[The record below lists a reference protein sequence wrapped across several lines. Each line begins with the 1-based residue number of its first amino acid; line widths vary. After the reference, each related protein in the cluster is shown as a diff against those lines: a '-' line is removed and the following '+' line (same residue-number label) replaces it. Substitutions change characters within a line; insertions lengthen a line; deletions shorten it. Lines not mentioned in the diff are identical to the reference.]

1 MKLMQIL
8 VDSLECKLL
17 QLSWDH
23 PPASVGSGQMTTFE
37 AIQPGKANG
46 ERPRFH
52 IMSVDV
58 EDYFQVEAFA
68 GSISRESWDQ
78 WPSRVVNNTRRILEL
93 FARYQIRATFFFLGW
108 VAKRFPELVREVHA
122 AGHELACHSFWHRP
136 VYSLTAEEFR
146 QDTRAAVNALQQA
159 ADARILGY
167 RAPTW
172 SITKQCPWALDI
184 LAQEGFAYDSSI
196 YPIRHDLH
204 GTPDGHRFAYRHSC
218 ANGRSLIEF
227 PPTTVR
233 VAGMNFPAAGGGYL
247 RIFPLSYTNWAFRH
261 IEADG
266 QPVVVYLHPWE
277 LDPGQPQIQ
286 EKLRSRLRHYTNLH
300 RTEGRLG
307 SLLERHRFHS
317 FSDALGIEVLRM
329 EKRT

>member
-1 MKLMQIL
+1 
-8 VDSLECKLL
+8 
-17 QLSWDH
+17 
-23 PPASVGSGQMTTFE
+23 MTTFE
-37 AIQPGKANG
+37 TIQPDKANG

-93 FARYQIRATFFFLGW
+93 FARRQIKATFFFLGW
-108 VAKRFPELVREVHA
+108 VAERFPGLVREVYA
-122 AGHELACHSFWHRP
+122 AGHELACHSYWHRP
-136 VYSLTAEEFR
+136 VYRLTPEEFR
-146 QDTRAAVNALQQA
+146 EDTRAAVVAVEQA
-159 ADARILGY
+159 AGIRVRGY

-172 SITKQCPWALDI
+172 SITKHCAWALDI
-184 LAQEGFAYDSSI
+184 LAAEGFAYDSSI

-218 ANGRSLIEF
+218 ADGRSLIEF

-233 VAGMNFPAAGGGYL
+233 LAGMNFPAAGGGYL

-261 IEADG
+261 VEAHG

-277 LDPGQPQIQ
+277 VDPEQPRIP

-300 RTEGRLG
+300 QTEK
-307 SLLERHRFHS
+307 LLTALMERHNFHP
-317 FSDALGIEVLRM
+317 FVEALGIENRVA
-329 EKRT
+329 EATA